1 MKPFNGARRSTA
13 PARGRTCSRVRGFER
28 RRADI
33 SVVYDRVLVPEHHR
47 AAIVRALADGAFAP
61 PQPENEVSRRA
72 RLRSASP
79 GARKPS

>member
-1 MKPFNGARRSTA
+1 M
-13 PARGRTCSRVRGFER
+13 
-28 RRADI
+28 
-33 SVVYDRVLVPEHHR
+33 YDRVLVPEHHR